1 MSKII
6 DEFCVKNYRVL
17 ILNEPLPLRPF
28 HKVVIDG
35 KERDITI
42 VYDLKNSFA
51 VQDEGNA
58 LVGKE
63 VDFV

>member
-6 DEFCVKNYRVL
+6 DEFCVNNYRIL
-17 ILNEPLPLRPF
+17 ILNEPLPLRLF
-28 HKVVIDG
+28 HRAVIEG
-35 KERDITI
+35 EEKDITI

-51 VQDEGNA
+51 VQDDGNA